1 MQIGAG
7 IRAILAGAALLYWLS
22 PAHAYGDEP
31 PACGPSTAEGFS
43 NIQIETSDITL
54 HESLFEHV
62 FHANTIQ
69 RLDHPQTDLIRIYCL
84 RDVVI
89 AIRQDLRHPRQTGWV
104 QINFWVKD
112 VGSIHETLKSAVRES
127 PLSQLA
133 DAKREKIVR
142 LRMKPNV
149 MRGNRKV
156 DRLEVYGPEGFL
168 IGFDQPQSSEHDG
181 APHSNQG
188 GTP

>member
-1 MQIGAG
+1 MQISTG
-7 IRAILAGAALLYWLS
+7 IRAIHLGAALLCWLA
-22 PAHAYGDEP
+22 PAYAYAEEP
-31 PACGPSTAEGFS
+31 RACGPSTIEGFS

-54 HESLFEHV
+54 HERLFEQV
-62 FHANTIQ
+62 LHAQSIQ

-84 RDVVI
+84 RDVVV

-112 VGSIHETLKSAVRES
+112 VASIHQTLQSAVHES

-133 DAKREKIVR
+133 DAEREKIVR
-142 LRMKPNV
+142 LRLKPNV

-168 IGFDQPQSSEHDG
+168 IGFDQPQQSE
-181 APHSNQG
+181 SG
-188 GTP
+188 GT